1 MPRPHQQKLKPP
13 RSRPPKLA
21 SPTRLATR
29 ATRRRPPTR
38 SSVTPMH
45 LRGIVSTVT
54 ISAVLLGGAV
64 GCGVKGGDEVSS
76 GDVATTAVSGTTN
89 GSETTTT
96 DGGDR
101 STTTDGSASTST
113 TDGGSDTS
121 LTIPG
126 DFDIR
131 GAMVDGFKSAGF
143 TDAQANCLA
152 DEYTKLGLG
161 TPGGSTDMDP
171 NAILSIFDT
180 CHISMAD
187 LGKLGGAGG

>member
-1 MPRPHQQKLKPP
+1 
-13 RSRPPKLA
+13 
-21 SPTRLATR
+21 
-29 ATRRRPPTR
+29 
-38 SSVTPMH
+38 MH
-45 LRGIVSTVT
+45 LRGIVSTVI

-76 GDVATTAVSGTTN
+76 GDVATTAASGTTN

-96 DGGDR
+96 TDGGDA
-101 STTTDGSASTST
+101 STTTDGSKST
-113 TDGGSDTS
+113 TTVDGGSDTS

-126 DFDIR
+126 DFDVR